1 MKNFTQMTFICLL
14 FTVLVGCMSNQQSA
28 HNYAMPNQG
37 NDIIGKSFTVKVGS
51 QDTMPS
57 IAAEYDVGLQELK
70 DANPHV
76 NHKQLLVGQKIK
88 VPRQYILP
96 PKKYRNGIVI
106 NVAELRLYYFSP
118 NGDTVATYPV
128 ALGRE
133 KWRTPVGT
141 TSIVRKKKDPSWR
154 VPASIRKH
162 LLTTKGERLPAV
174 VPPGEDN
181 PLGKYALYLGKSGY
195 LIHGTNAPDSIG
207 RLVSSGCI
215 RMYNQ
220 DVEKLFHT
228 VSVGTPVHIIHY
240 PNKAGWH
247 GGKLY
252 LESHKALSDKSGAY
266 AKQAVPARVAIA
278 QAAEDRGV
286 TIDDSTINKVVN
298 QHLGDPTEISQT
310 S

>member
-1 MKNFTQMTFICLL
+1 MKIVFNMTFLCLL
-14 FTVLVGCMSNQQSA
+14 IVSLVGCMSGQQSS
-28 HNYAMPNQG
+28 HVYAMPNQG
-37 NDIIGKSFTVKVGS
+37 DDIIGQSLTVKVGP
-51 QDTMPS
+51 QDTMPK
-57 IAAEYDVGLQELK
+57 IAERYDVGRQELK

-76 NHKQLLVGQKIK
+76 NYKQLVVGEKIR

-118 NGDTVATYPV
+118 NGDYVATYPV

-133 KWRTPVGT
+133 KWRTPVGN

-162 LLTTKGERLPAV
+162 LLAKGERLPAV

-220 DVEKLFHT
+220 DVEKLFYT
-228 VSVGTPVHIIHY
+228 VKVGTPVHIIHY
-240 PNKAGWH
+240 PNKAGWR

-266 AKQAVPARVAIA
+266 ARQAVPAKQAIA
-278 QAAEDRGV
+278 QAAQDRGV
-286 TIDDSTINKVVN
+286 TLDESTISKVVN
-298 QHLGDPTEISQT
+298 QHLGDPTEISQ
-310 S
+310 SS